1 MAILVGDEFRPKL
14 KTTKLIANVRGRV
27 TKAHEIL
34 VWRSH
39 DWTQS
44 PEWSYPQPW
53 WLRVSHSKTGQT
65 MSGKLIEDDNCEPA
79 SNNEGERTSQS
90 PFQSAARL

>member
-34 VWRSH
+34 V
-39 DWTQS
+39 
-44 PEWSYPQPW
+44 
-53 WLRVSHSKTGQT
+53 
-65 MSGKLIEDDNCEPA
+65 
-79 SNNEGERTSQS
+79 
-90 PFQSAARL
+90 